1 MTQSR
6 ITGNL
11 TLSLSFRTS
20 LTGTDL
26 IADCKKV
33 ATPAF
38 SKKKKKKKKKS
49 VQNFV
54 SAT

>member
-1 MTQSR
+1 MMLAPAQE
-6 ITGNL
+6 GDAD
-11 TLSLSFRTS
+11 SLSPRLAF
-20 LTGTDL
+20 